1 VRACPAKYVD
11 STRLGT
17 RRRRRYNILILPA
30 LLSIYTQKAPLSGT
44 RRVSYAA
51 WVLGRGTFSRL
62 DVVSTMSCI
71 QNRRLEKI
79 INQHRAYNSRAY
91 PLFAHLQLHAHI
103 SALVPERERVSGFT
117 PHCSQCS
124 YMPFNATLY
133 HARLIYISVIADTS
147 QFTPSIHTSR
157 FSRFAPTHSRGGSSY
172 FLVNVPG
179 AFFETFR
186 RPWFPFHADLYAYT
200 YIHIYT
206 RASAGQVDVWCVCR
220 CVCM

>member
-1 VRACPAKYVD
+1 MRACPAKYVD

-103 SALVPERERVSGFT
+103 GSRARESAFQVSHLTVHSAHTCRSTQHYITRALF
-117 PHCSQCS
+117 
-124 YMPFNATLY
+124 
-133 HARLIYISVIADTS
+133 IYQLS
-147 QFTPSIHTSR
+147 
-157 FSRFAPTHSRGGSSY
+157 PTHNNSH
-172 FLVNVPG
+172 P
-179 AFFETFR
+179 
-186 RPWFPFHADLYAYT
+186 LYS
-200 YIHIYT
+200 HF
-206 RASAGQVDVWCVCR
+206 SLF
-220 CVCM
+220 

>member
-91 PLFAHLQLHAHI
+91 PLFAHLHSCTRT
-103 SALVPERERVSGFT
+103 SALVPERARFRFHTSLFT
-117 PHCSQCS
+117 V
-124 YMPFNATLY
+124 LI
-133 HARLIYISVIADTS
+133 HAVQHNTISRAPYLYISYRRHK
-147 QFTPSIHTSR
+147 SIHTLYSH
-157 FSRFAPTHSRGGSSY
+157 FSLF
-172 FLVNVPG
+172 
-179 AFFETFR
+179 
-186 RPWFPFHADLYAYT
+186 
-200 YIHIYT
+200 
-206 RASAGQVDVWCVCR
+206 
-220 CVCM
+220 

>member
-1 VRACPAKYVD
+1 MRACPAKYVD

-103 SALVPERERVSGFT
+103 SALAPERARFRLHSSLFTVPTHAVQHNTISRVPS
-117 PHCSQCS
+117 
-124 YMPFNATLY
+124 L
-133 HARLIYISVIADTS
+133 YIS
-147 QFTPSIHTSR
+147 
-157 FSRFAPTHSRGGSSY
+157 Y
-172 FLVNVPG
+172 
-179 AFFETFR
+179 R
-186 RPWFPFHADLYAYT
+186 RHK
-200 YIHIYT
+200 
-206 RASAGQVDVWCVCR
+206 
-220 CVCM
+220 